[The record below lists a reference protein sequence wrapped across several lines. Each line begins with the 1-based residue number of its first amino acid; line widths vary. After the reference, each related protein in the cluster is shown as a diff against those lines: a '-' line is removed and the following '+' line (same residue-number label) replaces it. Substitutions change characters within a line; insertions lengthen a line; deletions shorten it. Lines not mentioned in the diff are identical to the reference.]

1 MSDLTISIEQLKKLL
16 SISSDV
22 ELEPQVAHLLNEY
35 ITLFVDEAT
44 LRSIEHKK
52 GQRTSESPSS
62 SSPTQITEKELGEVA
77 GCLLL
82 DM

>member
-1 MSDLTISIEQLKKLL
+1 MSDIKLTMEQLKNLL
-16 SISSDV
+16 SISPDV
-22 ELEPQVAHLLNEY
+22 KLEPRVAHLLNEY

-44 LRSIEHKK
+44 LRSIAHKK
-52 GQRTSESPSS
+52 GQPTSTNVET